1 METEKQQPQQDESAQ
16 ILYRLVFLQ
25 AKNVPQGS
33 VDKLVKV
40 SFRLGSACRET
51 ESVLVGRDK
60 AADFTSDDIDAK
72 IDFKKRLAYD
82 KESQTFKSNTC

>member
-1 METEKQQPQQDESAQ
+1 MKA
-16 ILYRLVFLQ
+16 L
-25 AKNVPQGS
+25 NVPVGS
-33 VDKLVKV
+33 VDKLIKV

-51 ESVLVGRDK
+51 ESVLVGRDR

-82 KESQTFKSNTC
+82 KDS